1 MYLVEQIAEL
11 DERIRKAKFELS
23 RLEARR
29 ARMMKERWEFKKRL
43 REAREFFKRKKLE
56 RTETVVDIL
65 E

>member
-23 RLEARR
+23 RLEASR

-43 REAREFFKRKKLE
+43 REAREFFQKRKLE
-56 RTETVVDIL
+56 KAENNG
-65 E
+65 

>member
-23 RLEARR
+23 RLEASR

-43 REAREFFKRKKLE
+43 REAREFFQKRKFEKAE
-56 RTETVVDIL
+56 NNG
-65 E
+65 